1 MPEKYIDL
9 HTHTTASDGM
19 LNPKEIVELAIE
31 KNLSAIAVT
40 DHDTIGNV
48 AKTVK
53 IGKEKGLEVIPGIEI
68 SIDDR
73 ELGFMDVHIIGLFID
88 IHDKGLTEFLSRA
101 QKHRLE
107 QKKATVRRLRE
118 LGYNITFE
126 EANELAEG
134 EIGRPHLARVLMKK
148 YPDEFPTMDVIFK
161 NLLGTGKKGYVVREA
176 KTKMQTAI
184 NVIKNAG
191 GIPILAHPAVYDNID
206 IDFMIR
212 KFAELGG
219 QGMETY
225 YPYNKFKLHKGIS
238 QYELQNLFKKYKKIC
253 KELRLLES
261 GGTDFHGTKK
271 ISLGDIKVPYS
282 VLEKMKTFL
291 RI

>member
-1 MPEKYIDL
+1 MPERYIDL
-9 HTHTTASDGM
+9 HIHTTASDGM
-19 LNPKEIVELAIE
+19 LNPEKIVELAIE

-68 SIDDR
+68 SIDDK
-73 ELGFMDVHIIGLFID
+73 ELGFMDVHIVGLFID
-88 IHDKGLTEFLSRA
+88 IHDKGLTDFLNGA
-101 QKHRLE
+101 QKDRLE
-107 QKKATVRRLRE
+107 QKKAMVRRLRE

-148 YPDEFPTMDVIFK
+148 HPDEFPTMDVIFK
-161 NLLGTGKKGYVVREA
+161 NLLGTGKKGYVAREA
-176 KTKMQTAI
+176 KIKMQTAI

-191 GIPILAHPAVYDNID
+191 GIPILAHPAVYGDID
-206 IDFMIR
+206 IDFLIR
-212 KFAELGG
+212 KFTELGG

-225 YPYNKFKLHKGIS
+225 YPYDRFKLHKGINQS
-238 QYELQNLFKKYKKIC
+238 QLQELLGKYKKIC
-253 KELRLLES
+253 KELGLIES
-261 GGTDFHGTKK
+261 GGTDFHGTEK
-271 ISLGDIKVPYS
+271 IELGDVKVPYS

-291 RI
+291 HI